1 MGEVTELPVPRAALT
16 PPAPITAEHDVSEF
30 DCGKIPLNDWL
41 HRHALKNEGR
51 ASRCFVTCSS
61 RTVVGFY
68 CLAAG
73 SVEHAEVPSSLKRNM
88 PPIIPVLVLGRMAV
102 DKQYQG
108 HGIGGAL
115 LKDAMGRAVSAATEI
130 GAAALLV
137 HAIDRE
143 AVPFYVQYGF
153 QAFPEGSL
161 TLYLP
166 MKTIAAAY
174 EAK

>member
-1 MGEVTELPVPRAALT
+1 MGEVTRLPVAQATLM
-16 PPAPITAEHDVSEF
+16 PPAPILPEHDLSQF

-41 HRHALKNEGR
+41 RRHALKNEGR
-51 ASRCFVTCSS
+51 ASRCFVTCSGK
-61 RTVVGFY
+61 TVVGFY
-68 CLAAG
+68 CLSAG
-73 SVEHAEVPSSLKRNM
+73 SVEHADVPAALRRNM
-88 PPIIPVLVLGRMAV
+88 PPLVPVLVLGRMAV

-108 HGIGGAL
+108 HGIGAGL
-115 LKDAMGRAVSAATEI
+115 LKNAMARAVGAAKDI

-153 QAFPEGSL
+153 QVFPEGSQ

-166 MKTIAAAY
+166 MRTIIDAL
-174 EAK
+174 

>member
-1 MGEVTELPVPRAALT
+1 MGEVTHLPLPRASLT
-16 PPAPITAEHDVSEF
+16 PPAAITPEHDVREF

-41 HRHALKNEGR
+41 RKYALRNEGR

-61 RTVVGFY
+61 RSVVGFY
-68 CLAAG
+68 CLSAG
-73 SVEHAEVPSSLKRNM
+73 SVEHSDVPAALKRNM
-88 PPIIPVLVLGRMAV
+88 PPIIPVLVMGRMAV

-115 LKDAMGRAVSAATEI
+115 LKDALGRAATVSTEI

-143 AVPFYVQYGF
+143 VVPFYVQYGF
-153 QAFPEGSL
+153 QAFPEGTL

-166 MKTIAAAY
+166 IKTIADAF
-174 EAK
+174 

>member
-1 MGEVTELPVPRAALT
+1 MGEVTPLPVARTALL
-16 PPAPITAEHDVSEF
+16 PPAPITPEHDVTQF

-41 HRHALKNEGR
+41 RKFALKNEGR
-51 ASRCFVTCSS
+51 ASRCFVVSSS
-61 RTVVGFY
+61 RTVVAFY

-73 SVEHAEVPSSLKRNM
+73 SVEHAEVPSALKRNM
-88 PPIIPVLVLGRMAV
+88 PPIVPVLVLGRMAV

-115 LKDAMGRAVSAATEI
+115 LRDAMQRAAQASMEI
-130 GAAALLV
+130 GARALLV

-143 AVPFYVQYGF
+143 VIPFYVQYGF
-153 QAFPEGSL
+153 QVFPEGSL

-166 MKTIAAAY
+166 METIAKAL
-174 EAK
+174 

>member
-1 MGEVTELPVPRAALT
+1 MGEVTPLPIPRAALT
-16 PPAPITAEHDVSEF
+16 PPAPISPQHDVSQF

-41 HRHALKNEGR
+41 RKHALRNEGR

-61 RTVVGFY
+61 LNVVGFY
-68 CLAAG
+68 CLSAG
-73 SVEHAEVPSSLKRNM
+73 SVEHSDVPSALKRNM
-88 PPIIPVLVLGRMAV
+88 PPLVPVLVLGRMAV

-115 LKDAMGRAVSAATEI
+115 LKNAMARALSASTEI
-130 GAAALLV
+130 GAIALLV

-153 QAFPEGSL
+153 QAFPEGNL

-166 MKTIAAAY
+166 IASIQSAI
-174 EAK
+174 

>member
-1 MGEVTELPVPRAALT
+1 M
-16 PPAPITAEHDVSEF
+16 PPAPITPEHDTSQF

-41 HRHALKNEGR
+41 RKHALKNEGR
-51 ASRCFVTCSS
+51 ASRCFVTSSS
-61 RTVVGFY
+61 RSVIGFY
-68 CLAAG
+68 CLSAG
-73 SVEHAEVPSSLKRNM
+73 SVEHENVPSAIKRNM
-88 PPIIPVLVLGRMAV
+88 PPLIPVLVLGRMAV

-115 LKDAMGRAVSAATEI
+115 LKDAMKRVVVAANDI

-166 MKTIAAAY
+166 IKTITAGL
-174 EAK
+174 

>member
-1 MGEVTELPVPRAALT
+1 MGEVTKLPLARATLT
-16 PPAPITAEHDVSEF
+16 PPAPILPEHDVSQF

-41 HRHALKNEGR
+41 QKYALKNEGR

-68 CLAAG
+68 CLSAG
-73 SVEHAEVPSSLKRNM
+73 SVEHSDVPSALKRNM
-88 PPIIPVLVLGRMAV
+88 PPIVPVLVLGRMAV
-102 DKQYQG
+102 DRQYQG

-115 LKDAMGRAVSAATEI
+115 LKDALRRSATVSSEI
-130 GAAALLV
+130 GAAAVLV

-143 AVPFYVQYGF
+143 AIPFYVQYGF
-153 QAFPEGSL
+153 QAFPEGTL

-166 MKTIAAAY
+166 MRTIIAGI
-174 EAK
+174 

>member
-1 MGEVTELPVPRAALT
+1 MGEVTRLPIARAGLT
-16 PPAPITAEHDVSEF
+16 PPAPITAEHDNSEF

-41 HRHALKNEGR
+41 RRYALRNEGR
-51 ASRCFVTCSS
+51 ASRCFVTCAS
-61 RTVVGFY
+61 RTIVGFY

-73 SVEHAEVPSSLKRNM
+73 SVEHEDVPAALKRNM
-88 PPIIPVLVLGRMAV
+88 PPIVPVLVLGRMAV
-102 DKQYQG
+102 DRQYQG

-115 LKDAMGRAVSAATEI
+115 LKDALLRSATVATDI
-130 GAAALLV
+130 GASAVLV

-153 QAFPEGSL
+153 QAFPESTL

-166 MKTIAAAY
+166 MKTIIAGI
-174 EAK
+174 

>member
-1 MGEVTELPVPRAALT
+1 MGEVTELPIPRAALT
-16 PPAPITAEHDVSEF
+16 PPAPISPAHDVAQF

-41 HRHALKNEGR
+41 RKYALKNEGR

-61 RTVVGFY
+61 RVVVGFY

-73 SVEHAEVPSSLKRNM
+73 SVEPLDVPGALKRNM
-88 PPIIPVLVLGRMAV
+88 PSIIPVLVLGRMAV

-115 LKDAMGRAVSAATEI
+115 LKDALRRAATVSTDI
-130 GAAALLV
+130 GAAAVLV

-153 QAFPEGSL
+153 QAFPEGTL

-166 MKTIAAAY
+166 MKTIVAGV
-174 EAK
+174 

>member
-1 MGEVTELPVPRAALT
+1 MGEVTELPIPRAALT
-16 PPAPITAEHDVSEF
+16 PPAPISPVHDIAQF

-41 HRHALKNEGR
+41 RKYALKNEGR

-61 RTVVGFY
+61 RVVVGFY

-73 SVEHAEVPSSLKRNM
+73 SVEALDVPGALKRNM
-88 PPIIPVLVLGRMAV
+88 PPIVPVLVLGRMAV

-115 LKDAMGRAVSAATEI
+115 LKDALRRAATVSTEI
-130 GAAALLV
+130 GAAAVLV

-153 QAFPEGSL
+153 QAFPEGTL

-166 MKTIAAAY
+166 MKTIVTGL
-174 EAK
+174 

>member
-1 MGEVTELPVPRAALT
+1 MGEVTQLPIPRAALT
-16 PPAPITAEHDVSEF
+16 PPAPITPEHDVAQF

-41 HRHALKNEGR
+41 RKYALRNEGR

-61 RTVVGFY
+61 RVVVGFY

-73 SVEHAEVPSSLKRNM
+73 SVETLDVPGALKRNM

-115 LKDAMGRAVSAATEI
+115 LKDALKRAATVSTDI
-130 GAAALLV
+130 GAAAVLV

-153 QAFPEGSL
+153 QAFPEGTL

-166 MKTIAAAY
+166 IKTIVAGV
-174 EAK
+174 

>member
-1 MGEVTELPVPRAALT
+1 MGEITQLPVPRAALM
-16 PPAPITAEHDVSEF
+16 PPVAITAEHVVTEF

-41 HRHALKNEGR
+41 RKHALRNEGR

-61 RTVVGFY
+61 ASVVGFY

-73 SVEHAEVPSSLKRNM
+73 SVEHEHVPSALRRNM
-88 PPIIPVLVLGRMAV
+88 PPLVPVLVLGRMAV
-102 DKQYQG
+102 DRQYQG

-115 LKDAMGRAVSAATEI
+115 LKDAMRRAVSVANDI
-130 GAAALLV
+130 GALALLV

-166 MKTIAAAY
+166 IKTIIAGL
-174 EAK
+174 

>member
-1 MGEVTELPVPRAALT
+1 MGEVTALPIARAALT
-16 PPAPITAEHDVSEF
+16 PPAPIIPQHDVSQF
-30 DCGKIPLNDWL
+30 DCGKIQLNDWL
-41 HRHALKNEGR
+41 RKYALKNEVR

-61 RTVVGFY
+61 RSVVGFY
-68 CLAAG
+68 CLSAG
-73 SVEHAEVPSSLKRNM
+73 SVEHSDVPSALKRNM

-102 DKQYQG
+102 DKHYQG

-115 LKDAMGRAVSAATEI
+115 LKDAMARALGASKEI
-130 GAAALLV
+130 GAMALLV

-153 QAFPEGSL
+153 QAFPEGTL

-166 MKTIAAAY
+166 IATIHAGL
-174 EAK
+174 

>member
-1 MGEVTELPVPRAALT
+1 MGEVTHLPIPRAALT
-16 PPAPITAEHDVSEF
+16 PPAPIAPEHDGSQF

-41 HRHALKNEGR
+41 QKYALKNEGR

-61 RTVVGFY
+61 RTIVGFY

-73 SVEHAEVPSSLKRNM
+73 SVEHEDVPAALKRNM
-88 PPIIPVLVLGRMAV
+88 PPIVPVLVLGRMAV
-102 DKQYQG
+102 DRQYQG

-115 LKDAMGRAVSAATEI
+115 LKDALSRAATVSADI
-130 GAAALLV
+130 GAAAVLV

-153 QAFPEGSL
+153 QAFPEGTL

-166 MKTIAAAY
+166 MKTIAAAF
-174 EAK
+174 

>member
-1 MGEVTELPVPRAALT
+1 MGEVTQLPISRAALT
-16 PPAPITAEHDVSEF
+16 PPAPITAEHDVAQF

-41 HRHALKNEGR
+41 RKYALKNEGR

-61 RTVVGFY
+61 RVVVGFY

-73 SVEHAEVPSSLKRNM
+73 SVEPLDVPGALKRNM
-88 PPIIPVLVLGRMAV
+88 PSIIPVLVLGRMAV

-115 LKDAMGRAVSAATEI
+115 LKDALRRAATVSTDI
-130 GAAALLV
+130 GAAAVLV
-137 HAIDRE
+137 HAIDSE

-153 QAFPEGSL
+153 QAFPEGTL

-166 MKTIAAAY
+166 MKTIVAGI
-174 EAK
+174 

>member
-1 MGEVTELPVPRAALT
+1 MGEITPFPSARATLL
-16 PPAPITAEHDVSEF
+16 PPAPIAAEHDVSQF

-41 HRHALKNEGR
+41 QKYALKNEGR
-51 ASRCFVTCSS
+51 ASRCFVVASS
-61 RTVVGFY
+61 KTVIGFY

-73 SVEHAEVPSSLKRNM
+73 SVENADVPSALRRNM
-88 PPIIPVLVLGRMAV
+88 PPIVPVMVLGRMAV

-108 HGIGGAL
+108 RGIGRGL
-115 LKDAMGRAVSAATEI
+115 LNDAMRRALAASAEI

-153 QAFPEGSL
+153 QAFPEGTL

-166 MKTIAAAY
+166 FKTIAAGLA
-174 EAK
+174 

>member
-1 MGEVTELPVPRAALT
+1 VETLDVPGA
-16 PPAPITAEHDVSEF
+16 
-30 DCGKIPLNDWL
+30 
-41 HRHALKNEGR
+41 
-51 ASRCFVTCSS
+51 
-61 RTVVGFY
+61 
-68 CLAAG
+68 
-73 SVEHAEVPSSLKRNM
+73 LKRNM

-115 LKDAMGRAVSAATEI
+115 LKDALKRAATVSTDI
-130 GAAALLV
+130 GAAAVLV

-153 QAFPEGSL
+153 QAFPEGTL

-166 MKTIAAAY
+166 IKTIVAGV
-174 EAK
+174 

>member
-1 MGEVTELPVPRAALT
+1 MGEITRLPVARATLM
-16 PPAPITAEHDVSEF
+16 PPAPILPEHDLSQF

-41 HRHALKNEGR
+41 RRFALKNEGR

-61 RTVVGFY
+61 KTVVGFY
-68 CLAAG
+68 CLSAG
-73 SVEHAEVPSSLKRNM
+73 SVEHAEVPVAMKRNM
-88 PPIIPVLVLGRMAV
+88 PPIVPVLVLGRMAV

-108 HGIGGAL
+108 HGIGAGL
-115 LKDAMGRAVSAATEI
+115 LKDAMKRAVGVANEI

-143 AVPFYVQYGF
+143 VIPFYVQYGF

-161 TLYLP
+161 TLFLP
-166 MKTIAAAY
+166 IRTITAAL
-174 EAK
+174 